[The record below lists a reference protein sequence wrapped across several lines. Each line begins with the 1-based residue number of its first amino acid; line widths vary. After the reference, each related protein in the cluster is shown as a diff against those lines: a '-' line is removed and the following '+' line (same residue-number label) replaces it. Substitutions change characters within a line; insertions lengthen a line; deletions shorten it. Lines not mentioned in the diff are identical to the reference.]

1 MSESEFTLIARL
13 VAALPCRRRDV
24 IAGPGDDGAILR
36 PPAGMD
42 LVQTVDTCLE
52 GVHFPAGMDAADV
65 GWRSLAVNL
74 SDLAAMGAD
83 PAWAL
88 LALTLPAADPAWLA
102 RFAAG
107 LGELAAEA
115 GVDLAGGDV
124 ARGPLCVSLT
134 LTGFVPPGEALMRRG
149 AVPGDGV
156 WLTGPLG
163 GGAAGLAAV
172 RAGHGDASAFRRPT
186 PRLAEGRVLRGIA
199 SAAIDISDG
208 LAADLGHVLEAGGV
222 GAVVD
227 LDAVPLHA
235 AAQAAG
241 TEQGLR
247 MALYGGDDYQL
258 CFTVPKERQRT
269 LAAAAAEWDAAPVQ
283 IGEIRREPGLTLLRG
298 GAPAELRGTGW
309 DHFQGAP

>member
-102 RFAAG
+102 GFAAG

-149 AVPGDGV
+149 AAPGDGV

-186 PRLAEGRVLRGIA
+186 PRLAEGRALRGIA
-199 SAAIDISDG
+199 SAAIDVSDG

-241 TEQGLR
+241 AEQGLR

-269 LAAAAAEWDAAPVQ
+269 LAAAAAEWDVVPVQ
-283 IGEIRREPGLTLLRG
+283 IGEIRREAGLTLLRG
-298 GAPAELRGTGW
+298 GAPAALRGSGW